1 MGTEARTVELAS
13 SFLPALVPSPLFG
26 AAQLSVHN
34 DGDLQ
39 GTRQVPIGSSSEQ
52 CVSADGDPTEA
63 QGDADGE
70 GLAAVLVHASGGPDH
85 SLHDFFYSFWETGT
99 HTTLV
104 SSLRS

>member
-52 CVSADGDPTEA
+52 CVSVDGDPTEA
-63 QGDADGE
+63 QGDVDGE